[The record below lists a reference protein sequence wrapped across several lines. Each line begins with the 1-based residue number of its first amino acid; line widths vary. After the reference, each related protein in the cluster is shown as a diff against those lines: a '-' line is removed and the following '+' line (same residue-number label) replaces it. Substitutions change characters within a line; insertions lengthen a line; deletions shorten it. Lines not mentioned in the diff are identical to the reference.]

1 MKFTMNSIYLDANVE
16 TERLVAALKDTVAYK
31 LKKRGA
37 IVGVSGG
44 IDSSVVLALC
54 AKTFGPEKVL
64 AIMMPEKDSSPESK
78 ELATLLCEKFKVPYI
93 LEDIT
98 DAVKGFGCYI
108 RRDEAVKR
116 VFPEYDPKAYK
127 MKIVL
132 KDDKEAK
139 GKLNLFYLTIIAPDG
154 SVKSQ
159 RLRLAEYLQI
169 VAASNFKQR
178 SRTNMLYYYAEAKN
192 YAVIGTG
199 NKNEHE
205 QGFFVKYGDG
215 GADVKPI
222 AHLFKT
228 QVFQLAEFLGVPE
241 EIRKRTPTT
250 DTYSAEQTQEEFFY
264 KMPFEVMDRIWDGWQ
279 KGVSSDV
286 IAKVLN
292 ITQAQ
297 VDVTINDIRQKI
309 QTTEYLRQE
318 PFSLG

>member
-1 MKFTMNSIYLDANVE
+1 MNFTMDSIYLDAHVE
-16 TERLVAALKDTVAYK
+16 TERLTAALKETVAFK
-31 LKKRGA
+31 IKKRGA
-37 IVGVSGG
+37 VVGVSGG

-64 AIMMPEKDSSPESK
+64 AIMMPERDSSPESK

-98 DAVKGFGCYI
+98 DAVHGFGCYE

-116 VFPEYDPKAYK
+116 VFPEYNPRTYK

-132 KDDKEAK
+132 NPDKESK

-154 SVKSQ
+154 EVKSQ
-159 RLRLAEYLQI
+159 RLPLSEYLQI

-178 SRTNMLYYYAEAKN
+178 SRTNMLYYHAEAKN
-192 YAVIGTG
+192 FAVIGTG

-241 EIRKRTPTT
+241 DIRKRTPTT

-264 KMPFEVMDRIWDGWQ
+264 KMPFEVMDRIWDGWE

-286 IAKVLN
+286 IAKVLG
-292 ITQAQ
+292 IPKVQIDTE
-297 VDVTINDIRQKI
+297 INDIRQKI

>member
-1 MKFTMNSIYLDANVE
+1 MNSIYLDAHAE
-16 TERLVAALKDTVAYK
+16 TERLVLALRETVAFK

-37 IVGVSGG
+37 VVGVSGG

-64 AIMMPEKDSSPESK
+64 AIMMPERDSSPESK
-78 ELATLLCEKFKVPYI
+78 ELATLLCEKFRVPNI

-98 DAVKGFGCYI
+98 EAVHGFGCYK

-116 VFPEYDPKAYK
+116 IFPEYDPKTYK

-132 KDDKEAK
+132 HADKEAK
-139 GKLNLFYLTIIAPDG
+139 GKLNLFFLTIIAPDG
-154 SVKSQ
+154 EIKSQ
-159 RLRLAEYLQI
+159 RLPLAEYLQI

-178 SRTNMLYYYAEAKN
+178 SRTNMLYYHAEAKN
-192 YAVIGTG
+192 FAVIGTG

-228 QVFQLAEFLGVPE
+228 QVFQLAEFLDVPE
-241 EIRKRTPTT
+241 DIRKRTPTT

-264 KMPFEVMDRIWDGWQ
+264 KMPFDIMDRIWDGWE
-279 KGVSSDV
+279 KGVSSDT
-286 IAKVLN
+286 IAKVLR
-292 ITQAQ
+292 IPKVQ
-297 VDVTINDIRQKI
+297 VDAEINDIKQKI

>member
-1 MKFTMNSIYLDANVE
+1 MNFTMDSIYLDAEAE
-16 TERLVAALKDTVAYK
+16 TERLAVALKETVAFK

-37 IVGVSGG
+37 VIGVSGG

-64 AIMMPEKDSSPESK
+64 AIMMPERDSSPESK
-78 ELATLLCEKFKVPYI
+78 ELATMLCRKFKVPYI

-98 DAVKGFGCYI
+98 DAVHGFGCYE

-116 VFPEYDPKAYK
+116 IFSEYNPKTYK

-132 KDDKEAK
+132 HADKEGK

-154 SVKSQ
+154 EVKSQ
-159 RLRLAEYLQI
+159 RLPLPEYLQI

-178 SRTNMLYYYAEAKN
+178 SRTNMLYYHAEAKN
-192 YAVIGTG
+192 FAVIGTG

-241 EIRKRTPTT
+241 DIRKRTPTT

-264 KMPFEVMDRIWDGWQ
+264 KMPFEVMDRIWDGWE

-286 IAKVLN
+286 IAKVLG
-292 ITQAQ
+292 IPKVQ
-297 VDVTINDIRQKI
+297 VDAEINDIKQKI

>member
-1 MKFTMNSIYLDANVE
+1 MNSIYLDANVE

>member
-1 MKFTMNSIYLDANVE
+1 MDSIYLDANAE
-16 TERLVAALKDTVAYK
+16 TERLVAGLKDIVAFK

-44 IDSSVVLALC
+44 IDSSIVLALC

-78 ELATLLCEKFKVPYI
+78 ELATVLCEKFKVPYI

-98 DAVKGFGCYI
+98 DAVNGFGCYR

-116 VFPEYDPKAYK
+116 VFPEYDPKTYK

-154 SVKSQ
+154 TVKSQ
-159 RLRLAEYLQI
+159 RLPLAEYLQI

-178 SRTNMLYYYAEAKN
+178 SRTNMLYYHAEAKN

-228 QVFQLAEFLGVPE
+228 QVYQLAEFLGVPE
-241 EIRKRTPTT
+241 DIRKRTPTT

-264 KMPFEVMDRIWDGWQ
+264 KMPFEVMDRIWDGWE

-292 ITQAQ
+292 ILQAQ
-297 VDVTINDIRQKI
+297 VDVVINDVRQKI

-318 PFSLG
+318 PFSL